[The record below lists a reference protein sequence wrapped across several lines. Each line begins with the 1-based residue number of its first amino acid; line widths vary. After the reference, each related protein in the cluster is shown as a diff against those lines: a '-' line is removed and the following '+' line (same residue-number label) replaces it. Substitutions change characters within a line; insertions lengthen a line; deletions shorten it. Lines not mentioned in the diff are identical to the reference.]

1 MVAMGLDT
9 LVYDDFSGS
18 DNEAIYGWETF
29 TFKTSLGEQDYEYCD
44 YETGNEDRQ
53 DEIDTLCQA
62 GQGYCSMGVLA
73 ILIAVP
79 GMLCEFLHR

>member
-53 DEIDTLCQA
+53 TL
-62 GQGYCSMGVLA
+62 SSWTR
-73 ILIAVP
+73 ILFYGCFSYFDSCARDV
-79 GMLCEFLHR
+79 M